1 MEEMVS
7 GGLSSLRRMLPML
20 AGIPVAATL
29 IFLALVTLEDGCG
42 PLPRPEKR
50 PAFPDFTLSG
60 LDGRLWTLSD
70 QRGNVVLVN
79 LWATTC
85 GPCLTETPSFV
96 RVAKRF
102 EGRGLKVVG
111 ISTDENPLEVV
122 PEIVAQFHIPYPILA
137 YNPGEAGQLRSRS
150 RFPLAIESV
159 PRTLLFDRAGRVA
172 RDYYGVVSQRI
183 LASDVE
189 QLLSEAMARPD
200 R

>member
-29 IFLALVTLEDGCG
+29 IFLALVTLEDGFG

-70 QRGNVVLVN
+70 QRGNMVLVN

-137 YNPGEAGQLRSRS
+137 YNPGEAGQQ
-150 RFPLAIESV
+150 I
-159 PRTLLFDRAGRVA
+159 
-172 RDYYGVVSQRI
+172 
-183 LASDVE
+183 
-189 QLLSEAMARPD
+189 
-200 R
+200 

>member
-70 QRGNVVLVN
+70 QRGNMVLV
-79 LWATTC
+79 
-85 GPCLTETPSFV
+85 
-96 RVAKRF
+96 
-102 EGRGLKVVG
+102 
-111 ISTDENPLEVV
+111 
-122 PEIVAQFHIPYPILA
+122 
-137 YNPGEAGQLRSRS
+137 RSEEHTSELQSPMYLVCR
-150 RFPLAIESV
+150 
-159 PRTLLFDRAGRVA
+159 LL
-172 RDYYGVVSQRI
+172 
-183 LASDVE
+183 L
-189 QLLSEAMARPD
+189 
-200 R
+200 